1 MNLKM
6 IINELKSGKLESVY
20 KIENISEVNNYVQ
33 MALKLDDWD
42 QEITKNVEMILI
54 VSNIL
59 YNNTSKSN
67 LLLDDGVYDILLEK
81 FKSKGNVLYPGA
93 EPIRFD
99 ESVSVHHP
107 KTERKEG
114 LIDPPF
120 KIVPGFEKMNYYKEI
135 VRNDHQ
141 FDFDPSTI
149 PPWGIHREVANIR
162 NVPHSNQ
169 ELVGTLDKCKFVLNK
184 DAKDMGVFDDPNVK
198 IFERDFIGKHIRDG
212 IYDMDSTQTL
222 IAEFKYDGYGVE
234 GRVKNGVLISAN
246 TRGDTK
252 NDKAK
257 DLTPV
262 LGGYQFPRAK
272 FISGEFDIQFEAI
285 IMTPYMNYLSR
296 ITGTSYANARN
307 AVAGITSRL
316 DAYLYR
322 DYITLVPLKTDIIDD
337 ETGLHLDRLV
347 EIEFLNKYFAREV
360 NLKYVVVTGNY
371 IENLYQIKKVVEE
384 CYYMR
389 QYMPFMYD
397 GVVVSYYGDEIRQVL
412 GRKDFVDQYSVAI
425 KFPAMEVDTIFLG
438 YKYTIG
444 LGGVITPM
452 IYYKPVE
459 FYGCIHDHSSGHSL
473 KRFNELQLKPGDVIK
488 VTYTNDVMPYVTKPD
503 LEVNKSNPNPVLPFP
518 TNCPVCG
525 CPIEISPTGNSARC
539 PNPECKGRVLARMV
553 NMVSKLGIRD
563 FGQETIDKLQ
573 ENLTV
578 TSLRDLLNLTV
589 DDVSFLGPNLSR
601 MFIDRINHLKNDS
614 IYDYQIVGSLGFT
627 GIAEGKWRVIL
638 NKMPLTAIA
647 YENDLVV
654 ENALSSIKGIG
665 RGTIETILNERGYYH
680 DDLETILAMTNVIPS
695 IGIKLGLKI
704 RFTGIRDKKL
714 VEELSKK
721 GYDIGEGAV
730 TKDTDILI
738 VPEAGH
744 VSSKTKKA
752 GPNTLII
759 PYQEFVSNL
768 DKYLV

>member
-1 MNLKM
+1 MNLNE
-6 IINELKSGKLESVY
+6 ILSELKQGKLETVY
-20 KIENISEVNNYVQ
+20 QVENIREVNEYVQ
-33 MALKLDDWD
+33 MALQLDDWD
-42 QEITKNVEMILI
+42 KEITDTVEMILTI
-54 VSNIL
+54 SNIL
-59 YNNTSKSN
+59 YNNTSRSN
-67 LLLDDGVYDILLEK
+67 ILLDDGVYDMLLAK
-81 FKSKGNVLYPGA
+81 FNNKGNVFYPGA

-99 ESVSVHHP
+99 ESGSIHRP
-107 KTERKEG
+107 NGKKEG
-114 LIDPPF
+114 LKDPPF
-120 KIVPGFEKMNYYKEI
+120 KIITDFADMTFYDEI
-135 VRNDHQ
+135 IKNDHAN
-141 FDFDPSTI
+141 DFDPSTI
-149 PPWGIHREVANIR
+149 PPWGIHRDVLNIR
-162 NVPHSNQ
+162 NVPHSNK

-184 DAKDMGVFDDPNVK
+184 DAKDMGVFDDSSVK
-198 IFERDFIGKHIRDG
+198 IFERDFIGKHIQMG
-212 IYDMDSTQTL
+212 LYDSTSIQTL

-234 GRVKNGVLISAN
+234 GIVKNGVLVSAN

-272 FISGEFDIQFEAI
+272 NIDGEIGMQFEAI
-285 IMTPYMNYLSR
+285 IMTPYLNHLSR
-296 ITGTSYANARN
+296 IMNTRYANARN

-360 NLKYVVVTGNY
+360 NLKYAIMTGNY
-371 IENLYQIKKVVEE
+371 IENLYQVKKMVDEA
-384 CYYMR
+384 YYMR
-389 QYMPFMYD
+389 QFMPFMYD
-397 GVVVSYYGDEIRQVL
+397 GIVVSYYGDEIRQIL

-459 FYGCIHDHSSGHSL
+459 FYGCVHDHSTGHSL
-473 KRFNELQLKPGDVIK
+473 KRFNELQLKAGDVIK

-503 LEVNKSNPNPVLPFP
+503 LDVNNSNPNPVIPFP
-518 TNCPVCG
+518 THCPVCG
-525 CPIEISPTGNSARC
+525 CPIEISSTGNSARC
-539 PNPECKGRVLARMV
+539 PNPECKGRRLARMV
-553 NMVSKLGIRD
+553 NMITKLEIRD
-563 FGQETIDKLQ
+563 FGQETIDKIQ

-578 TSLRDLLNLTV
+578 NSLVDLLNLTV
-589 DDVSFLGPNLSR
+589 EDVSFLGPNLSK
-601 MFIDRINHLKNDS
+601 MFIDRVHHLKNDP
-614 IYDYQIVGSLGFT
+614 IYDYQIMGALGFT
-627 GIAEGKWRVIL
+627 NVAEAKWRKILHEIALTYIIYDDPETLRYKLTSIKTIGPSVADTIIAERE
-638 NKMPLTAIA
+638 A
-647 YENDLVV
+647 YM
-654 ENALSSIKGIG
+654 
-665 RGTIETILNERGYYH
+665 
-680 DDLETILAMTNVIPS
+680 DDLDTILAMNNIIPS
-695 IGIKLGLKI
+695 TGVQFGLKI
-704 RFTGIRDKKL
+704 RFTGIRDKNL
-714 VEELSKK
+714 VDVLSKE
-721 GYDIGEGAV
+721 GYDIGEGSV

-738 VPEAGH
+738 VPEAGY